1 MGLVSGILGNASEA
15 DIVKIQK
22 EFDQVLAKGEEIK
35 RVYKYIR
42 DYFVFT
48 NIRLVLVEKQDV
60 LGKKINY
67 HTIPYSRILQF
78 SIETPSYLGLDS
90 ELKIY
95 VAGMDDP
102 VVRKVNRFINIFE
115 LQKAI
120 ALFVM

>member
-1 MGLVSGILGNASEA
+1 MGLVGGILGNASEA

>member
-1 MGLVSGILGNASEA
+1 MGLISGILGNASEA

-48 NIRLVLVEKQDV
+48 NIRLVLVEKQDI

-102 VVRKVNRFINIFE
+102 VVKKVNRFINIFE

>member
-1 MGLVSGILGNASEA
+1 
-15 DIVKIQK
+15 
-22 EFDQVLAKGEEIK
+22 
-35 RVYKYIR
+35 
-42 DYFVFT
+42 
-48 NIRLVLVEKQDV
+48 VLVEKQDI

-102 VVRKVNRFINIFE
+102 VVKKVNRFINIFE